1 MTLVL
6 VGMSGV
12 GKSVQ
17 AAALAARGFLRHDVD
32 AEIASRVPDLAVP
45 LPGERPVETV
55 GRWMG
60 MPWAPGHFDREAA
73 YLALEA
79 EVTAAALA
87 RARGQREHV
96 LDTTGSV
103 VHLPEP
109 LLAQLRDGATVVLLD
124 GGPDAAP
131 RLLSRY
137 LAEPKPVIWGQSWA
151 PRLGETSEAALA
163 RCYPGLLARRDH
175 LYRALAHHVVDGRAA
190 TPELLMRLAERR

>member
-1 MTLVL
+1 MVLVL

-17 AAALAARGFLRHDVD
+17 AAALAARGFVHHDVD
-32 AEIASRVPDLAVP
+32 AEIAARVPDLASP

-60 MPWAPGHFDREAA
+60 MPWAPGHFEREAA

-79 EVTAAALA
+79 EVTAAAME
-87 RARGQREHV
+87 RARGQRAHV
-96 LDTTGSV
+96 IDTTGSV

-109 LLAQLRDGATVVLLD
+109 LLARLRVSATVVLLD
-124 GGPDAAP
+124 GGPDASR
-131 RLLSRY
+131 RLLARY

-151 PRLGETSEAALA
+151 PRAGESADATLA
-163 RCYPGLLARRDH
+163 RCYPELLARRVG
-175 LYRALAHHVVDGRAA
+175 LYRALAHHVIDGRTAR
-190 TPELLMRLAERR
+190 TDDLMRLAEHR